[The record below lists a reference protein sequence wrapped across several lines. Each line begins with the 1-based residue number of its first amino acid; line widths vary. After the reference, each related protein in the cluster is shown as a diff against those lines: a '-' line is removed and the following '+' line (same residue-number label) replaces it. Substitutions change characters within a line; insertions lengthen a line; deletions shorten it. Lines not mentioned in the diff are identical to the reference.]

1 LKLNLDRSFFS
12 PELCSAADNRV
23 SEALNALTALK
34 NHSCRGGEFTGWFDY
49 PQLHGFD
56 LNQKIR
62 TYRQKLDFEFDCVV
76 VIGIGGSYLGTRTVA
91 EALQNEYLLAQK
103 SSDRRHKPIF
113 YAGHQLTG
121 NALMELLSA
130 LDGFSPMV
138 NVISK
143 SGTTT
148 EPSVAFRVLRSYMEK
163 RYGAREASQRIV
175 ATTDEKKGAL
185 RQFADA
191 NGYISFPVPDDVGGR
206 FSVLTAVGLVPLMLA
221 GYQTEELLKG
231 ADLFFS
237 EVRNGLSSDHPVI
250 QYATSRKAAYEHGR
264 TVEVQSIIDPKLR
277 MLSEWW
283 KQLFGESEGKEAK
296 GIFPASICLTTDLH
310 SMGQYVQQ
318 GTRMLFESFVS
329 FRTSRVHSSSVTIPV
344 QNDDRDQ
351 LLYLEGKT
359 VDEVNEAAK
368 LATKI
373 AHADGDVPCLDL
385 EFDEPLSERSLGYAF
400 AFFETACGI
409 SAQLLGVNP
418 FDQPGVED
426 YKKNLFAL
434 MGRKGYEELA
444 KSLANRIR
452 R

>member
-1 LKLNLDRSFFS
+1 MKLNLDRSFFS
-12 PELCSAADNRV
+12 PELCSAAQARIP
-23 SEALNALTALK
+23 EALTALK
-34 NHSCRGGEFTGWFDY
+34 SLQNHSCRGGEFTGWFDY
-49 PQLHGFD
+49 PRLHGFD
-56 LNQKIR
+56 LNHR
-62 TYRQKLDFEFDCVV
+62 VESFVRSLDFDYDCVV

-103 SSDRRHKPIF
+103 PSERRHKPIF

-121 NALMELLSA
+121 NALVELLAA
-130 LDGFSPMV
+130 LDGFNPMV

-163 RYGAREASQRIV
+163 RYGARDAARRIV

-191 NGYISFPVPDDVGGR
+191 NGYISFPVPDDIGGR
-206 FSVLTAVGLVPLMLA
+206 FSILTAVGLVPLRLA
-221 GYQTEELLKG
+221 GYQTEELLAG
-231 ADLFFS
+231 ADSFFG
-237 EVRNGLSSDHPVI
+237 EIRNGASADHPVI

-296 GIFPASICLTTDLH
+296 GVFPASICLTTDLH

-329 FRTSRVHSSSVTIPV
+329 FRTERQHSEKMKIPV

-351 LLYLEGKT
+351 LLYLEGRT
-359 VDEVNEAAK
+359 IDEVNEAAK

-385 EFDEPLSERSLGYAF
+385 EFDQSLSERSLGYAF
-400 AFFETACGI
+400 AFFETACGV

-418 FDQPGVED
+418 FDQPGVEE

-434 MGRKGYEELA
+434 MGRKGYEDLA
-444 KSLANRIR
+444 KSLAGRVR